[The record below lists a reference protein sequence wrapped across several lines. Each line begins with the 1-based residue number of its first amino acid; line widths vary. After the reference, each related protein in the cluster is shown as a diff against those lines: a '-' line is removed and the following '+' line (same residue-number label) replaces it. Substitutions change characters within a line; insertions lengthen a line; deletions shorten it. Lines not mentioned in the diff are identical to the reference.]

1 MVFWDV
7 AKRYLVLCYH
17 VSEQPLGPIF
27 FFKYSTLEDGTYR
40 LSRNVGSK
48 YKTMQRNI
56 PEKRRPQSQASS
68 VEKILWQF
76 HIEGFHVICSGGS
89 NSVTKQTDNCDTGK
103 SADSI

>member
-48 YKTMQRNI
+48 YKTMQRNV
-56 PEKRRPQSQASS
+56 PEEGRPQPHAAS
-68 VEKILWQF
+68 VDKTLWQF
-76 HIEGFHVICSGGS
+76 HIEGFHVICSGGF
-89 NSVTKQTDNCDTGK
+89 NSVTKQTDNCVTGK